1 MRIGADKILDGRV
14 KTTSSP
20 FSAPSGGGTPDP
32 MSDLIY
38 LVVIVGFFALAF
50 GLLRACER
58 IIGPET
64 PTVASTA
71 TPAAEPA
78 EATA

>member
-1 MRIGADKILDGRV
+1 
-14 KTTSSP
+14 
-20 FSAPSGGGTPDP
+20 

-38 LVVIVGFFALAF
+38 VAVTVGFFAVAF

-58 IIGPET
+58 IIGPDT
-64 PTVASTA
+64 TSASAPSTSES
-71 TPAAEPA
+71 EPVEPVEPV